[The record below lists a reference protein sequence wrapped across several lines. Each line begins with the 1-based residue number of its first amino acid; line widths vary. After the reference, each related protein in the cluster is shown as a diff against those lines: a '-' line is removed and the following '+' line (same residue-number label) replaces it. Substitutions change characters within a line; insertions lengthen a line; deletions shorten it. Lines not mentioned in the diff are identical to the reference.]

1 MSFQAEVQVRNDFI
15 SKKLQSYLKETHKI
29 QKFTPLILVQY
40 VQLNYSE
47 DLTICIDYFRI
58 FITMF
63 RGRNRLL
70 KGISNPQI
78 SQVKLT
84 LTAYLPARIDIQS
97 FKKKKEGFTE

>member
-1 MSFQAEVQVRNDFI
+1 MTLFP
-15 SKKLQSYLKETHKI
+15 KKLQSYLKETHKI
-29 QKFTPLILVQY
+29 QKFTPTILVQY

-47 DLTICIDYFRI
+47 DLAIYIEYIRI

-84 LTAYLPARIDIQS
+84 LTAYLPARVDIQS

>member
-29 QKFTPLILVQY
+29 QKFTPTILVQY

-47 DLTICIDYFRI
+47 DLAIYIEYFRI

-63 RGRNRLL
+63 RGYW
-70 KGISNPQI
+70 KEYQI
-78 SQVKLT
+78 HK
-84 LTAYLPARIDIQS
+84 
-97 FKKKKEGFTE
+97 